1 MTPKTMFMAV
11 RIKTITEL
19 AEKTG
24 LSRQLCHLLWHKKRP
39 AGREAA
45 LAIEEVTGLPLALIF
60 YVLNGP
66 RQKKRKVTKRS

>member
-1 MTPKTMFMAV
+1 MTPKTMFRV
-11 RIKTITEL
+11 CRIKTITQL
-19 AEKTG
+19 ADKTG
-24 LSRQLCHLLWHKKRP
+24 LSRQLCHLLWHKQRA

-60 YVLNGP
+60 HVLNGP